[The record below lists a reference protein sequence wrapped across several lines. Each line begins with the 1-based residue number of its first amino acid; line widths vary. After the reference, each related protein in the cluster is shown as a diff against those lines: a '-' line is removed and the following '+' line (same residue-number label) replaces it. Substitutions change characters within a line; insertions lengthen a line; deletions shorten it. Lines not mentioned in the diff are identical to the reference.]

1 MGDFL
6 LSRILMF
13 KVLEEELGDD
23 KGQYTAKAVG
33 CFHLHT
39 VMYVW
44 KRSEMRSCSVP
55 ASLKASWYSMLEKH

>member
-13 KVLEEELGDD
+13 KALEEELGDD
-23 KGQYTAKAVG
+23 KGQYTAKTVG

-39 VMYVW
+39 VMYIW
-44 KRSEMRSCSVP
+44 KRSEMRSFSLP
-55 ASLKASWYSMLEKH
+55 ASLKTS